1 MGGRLVVHGKLLGL
15 FSGDG
20 LLAALP
26 ACIWLSE
33 RAEVSQGE
41 LVRRVNRTDMGFR
54 GFLLECPQVAV
65 SGHVQGRAPGNTNGS
80 MELDIL
86 EDDYERR
93 TGLSGNQ
100 SPFISM

>member
-1 MGGRLVVHGKLLGL
+1 MDGRLVVHGQLHCL
-15 FSGDG
+15 FDGDNF
-20 LLAALP
+20 LAALP

-33 RAEVSQGE
+33 RTEVSQRE
-41 LVRRVNRTDMGFR
+41 LVGRVHRTGMGFR
-54 GFLLECPQVAV
+54 VLFLECSQVAV
-65 SGHVQGRAPGNTNGS
+65 SSHVQGRAPGKTDGG